1 MELAASEEVR
11 KARNVT
17 ENRLHNKASKQDI
30 ETSFRRLQSYDER
43 YRLEIREGEIP
54 FENYIKIDNTD
65 VPPDAVALEIKE
77 RFRL

>member
-17 ENRLHNKASKQDI
+17 ENRLRSKASKQDI

-43 YRLEIREGEIP
+43 YRLEI
-54 FENYIKIDNTD
+54 
-65 VPPDAVALEIKE
+65 KE

>member
-1 MELAASEEVR
+1 M
-11 KARNVT
+11 
-17 ENRLHNKASKQDI
+17 
-30 ETSFRRLQSYDER
+30 
-43 YRLEIREGEIP
+43 P